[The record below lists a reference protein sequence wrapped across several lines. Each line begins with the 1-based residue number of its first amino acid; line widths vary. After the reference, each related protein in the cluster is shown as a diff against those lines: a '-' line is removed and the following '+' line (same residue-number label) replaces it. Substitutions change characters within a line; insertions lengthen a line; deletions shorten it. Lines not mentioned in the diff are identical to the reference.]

1 MANVSDLKQAKGYSD
16 VRQYGAKHSL
26 VNQLVRQA
34 PAEFYI
40 DSEQGGIVGLTH
52 QPTGFRIHV
61 PREVVHGLEL
71 ESRVKAAA
79 PAAIGAGFGMPT
91 PGGTVSKMTRPTSR
105 LKGKLTNDT
114 LKAKPEGDAAAAPA
128 ADPMRDMFKA
138 TREFQARKAQ
148 PQAQPGMKQGATVG
162 DLQKYLGY
170 SPGTWYG
177 EGQYSADAQRR
188 IGNVVTGAGLSA
200 LGLAAVP
207 ALQYLFPERFQRKGK
222 ALGALAVLAGMSAP
236 WLATFPGTVS
246 DLSRLGAVKNEDYTP
261 EMQADQAARS
271 RAAIA
276 RINRNAVVPGDPEP
290 EPAAGAGNVRYHV
303 GPQGNEI
310 ETDSTH
316 TKALDPARQAE
327 VDAIAKA
334 RTEMAKSQGHLGGAG
349 VQPTVKAN
357 SAIPLN
363 LQLSKAHLADTL
375 AEQWQDGQIT
385 YAQALGLMNSAGRAR
400 PDKPWFTV
408 RDVAHAAIGAGAG
421 ALAGTVAAKGIGLFM
436 NVSPTE
442 QRVLQG
448 TGAALGTLIN
458 LGKLGI

>member
-170 SPGTWYG
+170 SPGAWYG

-207 ALQYLFPERFQRKGK
+207 ALQYFFPERFQRKGK

-271 RAAIA
+271 RATIA

-290 EPAAGAGNVRYHV
+290 EH
-303 GPQGNEI
+303 
-310 ETDSTH
+310 
-316 TKALDPARQAE
+316 
-327 VDAIAKA
+327 
-334 RTEMAKSQGHLGGAG
+334 
-349 VQPTVKAN
+349 TVKAN
-357 SAIPLN
+357 SAIPLS

-408 RDVAHAAIGAGAG
+408 RDVAHAAVGAGAG

-436 NVSPTE
+436 NISPTE
-442 QRVLQG
+442 QRVMQG